1 MPNSAWRNTHKP
13 RPLPQFTTG
22 VARPRSTSTAHKYPS
37 PTPPPAF
44 AGSIVIGRHVP
55 LYLATDIKEKRLGWR
70 GIRVAVGN
78 AEGAT
83 FTHWRLP
90 TGHPPLNELLHG
102 LVQLCRRALV
112 FQCGDAHLGKVD
124 DTNVQGNALG
134 EMRNAENRMP
144 GLPVR
149 LLPERAGGRAKSLR
163 KA

>member
-1 MPNSAWRNTHKP
+1 MSSSVERRSSA
-13 RPLPQFTTG
+13 
-22 VARPRSTSTAHKYPS
+22 ARAAH
-37 PTPPPAF
+37 
-44 AGSIVIGRHVP
+44 R
-55 LYLATDIKEKRLGWR
+55 
-70 GIRVAVGN
+70 
-78 AEGAT
+78 
-83 FTHWRLP
+83 
-90 TGHPPLNELLHG
+90 ELCSL
-102 LVQLCRRALV
+102 LRVQLCRRALV